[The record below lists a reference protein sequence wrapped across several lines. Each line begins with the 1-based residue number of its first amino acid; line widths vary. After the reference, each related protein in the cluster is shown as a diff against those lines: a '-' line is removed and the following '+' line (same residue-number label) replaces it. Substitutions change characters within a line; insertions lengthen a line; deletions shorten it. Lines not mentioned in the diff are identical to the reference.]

1 MTDGHRSIRELLGS
15 YALGHLDGPEQITVA
30 AHLDTCVACR
40 TELAELTPLAARP
53 TGVDADR
60 VEGTPGPPPELA
72 DRVLDRVRAERRA
85 TRHVPR
91 RDVLVAAAA
100 VVVAGAVGFALGTT
114 RDGVPLEPVAVQA
127 LDPDLVAQANLVPH
141 TWGMEIKLDGAGF
154 DPGAVYRVTVRDE
167 QGREVDAGEFLGT
180 GPNELHCNLNSS
192 VLRDAAAGFTVLD
205 DEGAVVLA
213 AQLP

>member
-1 MTDGHRSIRELLGS
+1 MSDGHRSVRELLGS

-30 AHLDTCVACR
+30 AHLDTCRACR
-40 TELAELTPLAARP
+40 AELAELTPLAARLN
-53 TGVDADR
+53 GVDADR
-60 VEGTPGPPPELA
+60 VEGTPGPPPDLA

-85 TRHVPR
+85 TRHSPWR
-91 RDVLVAAAA
+91 GVLAAAAA
-100 VVVAGAVGFALGTT
+100 VVAAAAGFALGTA

-127 LDPDLVAQANLVPH
+127 LDTDLAAEANLVPH
-141 TWGMEIKLDGAGF
+141 TWGMEIKLDGTGF

-167 QGREVDAGEFLGT
+167 RGREVGAGEFLGT
-180 GPNELHCNLNSS
+180 GPSELRCNLNSS
-192 VLRDAAAGFTVLD
+192 VLRDDATGFTVHD

>member
-1 MTDGHRSIRELLGS
+1 VTDGHRSIRELLGS

-40 TELAELTPLAARP
+40 TELAELTPLAAPP
-53 TGVDADR
+53 TGVD
-60 VEGTPGPPPELA
+60 A